1 MFLRNFLKHSTLII
15 FFFFLKNISSIL
27 LHFIASKFCWL
38 PLNSE
43 TGRSSKLKLDG
54 NLTLGRDF
62 SQNWSLANI
71 EHLNKGLIRSGEM
84 WLSGND
90 YNSSK
95 IFFKTQVLPQY
106 FLDNFFHKDYLI
118 FYINAEIKRVKIWDG
133 IYFKIVQVHF
143 ISLYIVIHWVDL
155 DSIQIF
161 AVWIIK
167 VLKIL

>member
-15 FFFFLKNISSIL
+15 FFFSLKNISSIL

-71 EHLNKGLIRSGEM
+71 EHLNKGLIRSG
-84 WLSGND
+84 
-90 YNSSK
+90 K
-95 IFFKTQVLPQY
+95 C
-106 FLDNFFHKDYLI
+106 DYLEMI
-118 FYINAEIKRVKIWDG
+118 IILQKYFSKLKFYLN
-133 IYFKIVQVHF
+133 
-143 ISLYIVIHWVDL
+143 IS
-155 DSIQIF
+155 
-161 AVWIIK
+161 WIISFT
-167 VLKIL
+167 KITSSSI